1 MSKTEEEQRTDIMT
15 LTPMDIHNKQ
25 FDKKMRGYDA
35 EQVDA
40 FLDRIVDAYG
50 DALDKIVDLKN
61 SNQELKAQVDKYAK
75 IKDSLNDSL
84 IEAQR
89 TAKQVNADA
98 KKNADDLLAKGKADA
113 EKQNAELQRQHDSL
127 QNDYELLKNKVEEF
141 RNQTKHLL
149 EQQVK
154 ELDDDEWQYYL
165 DKYYGRSRLYPADG
179 GEPIPTSEIEQQ
191 APAVDNESNPE
202 VNSNQADQPQ
212 IMAGDSPSHEEAGPQ
227 PDPQPQQVGPTVV
240 FPDDYKDHD

>member
-1 MSKTEEEQRTDIMT
+1 MT

-50 DALDKIVDLKN
+50 DALDKVVDLKN

-89 TAKQVNADA
+89 TAKQVKAEA
-98 KKNADDLLAKGKADA
+98 KKNADALMAKGKADA

-179 GEPIPTSEIEQQ
+179 GEPIPTDEIQTSS
-191 APAVDNESNPE
+191 VDNEPKPE

-212 IMAGDSPSHEEAGPQ
+212 IMAGDSPSHETAGPQ
-227 PDPQPQQVGPTVV
+227 PEAQPQPQVGPTVV
-240 FPDDYKDHD
+240 FPDNYKDHD